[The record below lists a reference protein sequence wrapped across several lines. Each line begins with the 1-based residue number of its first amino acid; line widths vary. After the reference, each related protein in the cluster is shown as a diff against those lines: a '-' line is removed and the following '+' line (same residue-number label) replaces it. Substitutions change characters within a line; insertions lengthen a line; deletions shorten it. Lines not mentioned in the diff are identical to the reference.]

1 MAQAFATMMDGTR
14 REVPVEVNGNLFRVP
29 VNGIPQ
35 DTKSLEIHLD
45 DFCATAGTD
54 GYFLIPTVTESNRPS
69 GLVRFH
75 PRTDTEYVSAASNLP
90 LFGIKNGSHAV
101 LAIMRGMNIFYDLV
115 YGVRDGKYYLH
126 PRIRLNGEAPYE
138 TPEILLLNLYGEEA
152 DWAGMARAYRRYQIE
167 RGACVPLRERAK
179 KYPVLA
185 ETARG
190 TLIRIRLAW
199 KPVPP
204 PVLEQTPETEP
215 PVFAA
220 VTLKRC
226 GEIIEECH
234 RKGIRNLEFS
244 IVGWNIGGHDGRWPD
259 VFPVEPKIG
268 TEEELKAL
276 IRKAKEYG
284 YLFSNHANA
293 IGSYAISSRRKESM
307 LLRDRDGKPC
317 NGGQWG
323 GGQSSQLCPKATH
336 HLRVED
342 MEKYVELGF
351 RVTQYY
357 DAISM
362 IQPLPCHHPDHPL
375 NPRETGEWRGK
386 TLALAREK
394 IGASASEGGMDFAIG
409 CFDYALYA
417 IFELNPKRPEIC
429 DEYVPFWYIVY
440 HGILTYNSF
449 CESVNGMVKKDPD
462 LMLRNLEYGGR
473 PLAYFYAKFM
483 HAGDNWMGNEDMC
496 CATDEQLRFSVDA
509 IAKTQK
515 LFETISDLQ
524 YEFLDEIRIPAPGI
538 ESSRYANGTT
548 LVFNC
553 TNAEYVHCGK
563 RIAPHSFARFD
574 R

>member
-138 TPEILLLNLYGEEA
+138 TPEILLLNLYGDEA

-351 RVTQYY
+351 RGTQYY

-362 IQPLPCHHPDHPL
+362 IQPF
-375 NPRETGEWRGK
+375 R
-386 TLALAREK
+386 
-394 IGASASEGGMDFAIG
+394 AIIRIIRSIR
-409 CFDYALYA
+409 A
-417 IFELNPKRPEIC
+417 KQ
-429 DEYVPFWYIVY
+429 
-440 HGILTYNSF
+440 
-449 CESVNGMVKKDPD
+449 VNGAEKHSLSPVKKS
-462 LMLRNLEYGGR
+462 
-473 PLAYFYAKFM
+473 A
-483 HAGDNWMGNEDMC
+483 
-496 CATDEQLRFSVDA
+496 
-509 IAKTQK
+509 
-515 LFETISDLQ
+515 
-524 YEFLDEIRIPAPGI
+524 PAPPKA
-538 ESSRYANGTT
+538 EWTSPSDVSTT
-548 LVFNC
+548 LFTPFSNSIRKDRKSA
-553 TNAEYVHCGK
+553 TNMCRSGTSSTMEFSPTTPSAK
-563 RIAPHSFARFD
+563 ASTAWSKKIRT
-574 R
+574 